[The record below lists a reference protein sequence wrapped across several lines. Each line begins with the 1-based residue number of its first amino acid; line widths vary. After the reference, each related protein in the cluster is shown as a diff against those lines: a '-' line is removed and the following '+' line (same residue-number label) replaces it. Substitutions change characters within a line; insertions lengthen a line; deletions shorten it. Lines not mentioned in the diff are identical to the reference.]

1 MLPTEKNRLS
11 SRFKLF
17 HELMQIKVQ
26 RILLIGTSYEAW
38 ILEEDCRISE
48 QIVNEYRGLNLS
60 RPPRLTWVSS
70 LDEAVEHYPAFEFDL
85 VITFSRSVDR
95 HAFQLGRSVKEV
107 KPGIPVVLLTHQE
120 AMPEAFTTRHE
131 LSGCVDLVVYWS
143 GQADILLAIV
153 KSIEDRFN
161 AEADTATAGVRVILV
176 VEDSPYFLSLMLPI
190 LYKELVAEVQ
200 AVIEEGL
207 NEEHRLLTMRT
218 RPKILLAHS
227 YETALALY
235 ERYKPY
241 VFGVISDMRYPRDQ
255 RLDPCAGLQLLRHI
269 KADRF
274 DIPLLL
280 TSSESANGRYAEQ
293 IPALFLDK
301 NTPSLREGIKTFLVE
316 QLGYGDFI
324 FRMPDGSAL
333 GKAGNL
339 YALEKMLLQIPL
351 ECFLLHS
358 RHNDFSRWFYTLAEV
373 ELASRVRPLR
383 DSGFDTVEE
392 HRRNL
397 IDIIREKRIA
407 RQRGVIVNFDRE
419 RFDPDT
425 NFAKI
430 GNGSLGGKA
439 RGLAFFS
446 ALLHRHI
453 EALAPFV
460 DRLDIVVPQTLVLT
474 TSAFDEFIA
483 ANYLHYLAGEDL
495 DNQRVLEAIDGGS
508 LPDLLRQQLRDFL
521 DQATYPLAIR
531 SSSLL
536 EDAQFK
542 SYAGLYHTSMLAN
555 DNPDPEQRLRQ
566 LENAIRRVYASTYF
580 QAPKAFSRRVG
591 NQIEQEKMAVVIQE
605 VVGCHHG
612 EYFYPAISGV
622 AQSLN
627 YYPYAAMRPEDGVVS
642 IAVGLGRAVM
652 EGEKI
657 LRFSPRHPEI
667 LPQRGTMRNILDHAQ
682 QHFYALAMSRSSQ
695 EQEDETIERLDIAAA
710 VNDPPLRFLLSSYD
724 PAEQRIRDCYDP
736 HGVPLPTF
744 AAILKYKAYPLAEA
758 INLLLDLGM
767 KGMGCPVEIE
777 FAVDLAWAP
786 EGKARLAVLQVRPM
800 SAREE
805 MLEVSIGTEEK
816 EHAFCLCHQA
826 LGNTDNRTM
835 YDLVYVKPEAFDA
848 ARTRDIAREL
858 GLLNGTLLKQG
869 RKYIL
874 VGPGRWGSADP
885 WLGIPVAW
893 NEICGVGAIVET
905 SHPAINADPSQGS
918 HFFHNITSL
927 GINYFNV
934 GVDPGDRFLWENLTA
949 LEVVAE
955 TPMAVH
961 LRAAAPFVLRVDG
974 RSRLGVIALNAAAPS
989 PCPPPARPLGPPP
1002 AEPPAPGTASR
1013 KHS

>member
-1 MLPTEKNRLS
+1 MLPIEKNRLS

-60 RPPRLTWVSS
+60 RPPRLTCASS
-70 LDEAVEHYPAFEFDL
+70 LDEALDRYPDFPFDL
-85 VITFSRSVDR
+85 VITFSRTVDSQ
-95 HAFQLGRSVKEV
+95 AFQLGHNLKKA

-120 AMPEAFTTRHE
+120 IMPDDSPAWHE
-131 LSGCVDLVVYWS
+131 LPGCFDLVVYWS

-153 KSIEDRFN
+153 KSIEDRLN
-161 AEADTATAGVRVILV
+161 VAADTATAGVRVILV
-176 VEDSPYFLSLMLPI
+176 VEDSPYFLSLILPI

-227 YETALALY
+227 YEKAVNLY
-235 ERYKPY
+235 DRYKPY
-241 VFGVISDMRYPRDQ
+241 VLGVISDMRYPQGQ

-269 KADRF
+269 KTDRF

-280 TSSESANGRYAEQ
+280 TSSESANGRYADQ

-316 QLGYGDFI
+316 HLGYGDFI
-324 FRMPDGSAL
+324 FRMPDGSMI
-333 GKAGNL
+333 GRAGNL
-339 YALEKMLLQIPL
+339 YALEKMLAQIPQ
-351 ECFLLHS
+351 ESFLFHS

-383 DSGFDTVEE
+383 DSGFETVEE

-397 IDIIREKRIA
+397 IEIIREKRIA
-407 RQRGVIVNFDRE
+407 RQRGVIVNFDRD

-446 ALLHRHI
+446 SLLHRQN
-453 EALAPFV
+453 ETLTPFL
-460 DRLDIVVPQTLVLT
+460 DRLDMVVPQTLVLT

-483 ANYLHYLAGEDL
+483 RHQLHHLAGEDL
-495 DNQRVLEAIDGGS
+495 DDQEVLAAVDGAF
-508 LPDLLRQQLRDFL
+508 LPSQLRQQLCDFL
-521 DQATYPLAIR
+521 EQATYPLAIR

-555 DNPDPEQRLRQ
+555 DHPDPQHRLSQ
-566 LENAIRRVYASTYF
+566 LEDAIRRVYASTYF

-591 NQIEQEKMAVVIQE
+591 NQIEQEKMAVLIQE
-605 VVGCHHG
+605 VVGSRHG

-627 YYPYAAMRPEDGVVS
+627 YYPFAAMRPKDGVVS
-642 IAVGLGRAVM
+642 IAVGLGKAVM

-667 LPQRGTMRNILDHAQ
+667 LPQRGTIKNILDNAQ
-682 QHFYALAMSRSSQ
+682 QRFYVLALGRDLG
-695 EQEDETIERLDIAAA
+695 EGETDTVERREISAN
-710 VNDPPLRFLLSSYD
+710 VNDPPLQFLLSCYN
-724 PAEQRIRDCYDP
+724 PAEDRIRDCYDP
-736 HGVPLPTF
+736 HGLPLPTF

-758 INLLLDLGM
+758 ISVLLDLGE

-777 FAVDLAWAP
+777 FAVDLAEAP
-786 EGKARLAVLQVRPM
+786 QGKARLAVLQIRPM
-800 SAREE
+800 SARED
-805 MLEVSIGTEEK
+805 MLEVNIGREEMNQ
-816 EHAFCLCHQA
+816 AFCLCHQA
-826 LGNTDNRTM
+826 LGNTVNHGM
-835 YDLVYVKPEAFDA
+835 ADLVYVKPEAFDPA
-848 ARTRDIAREL
+848 KSREIARQI
-858 GLLNGTLLKQG
+858 GQLNATLMRQG

-885 WLGIPVAW
+885 WLGVPVTW

-905 SHPAINADPSQGS
+905 THPAINADPSQGS
-918 HFFHNITSL
+918 HFFHNIASL
-927 GINYFNV
+927 GINYLNV
-934 GVDPGDRFLWENLTA
+934 GVSPGDRFDHLA
-949 LEVVAE
+949 LQSLVIVACTEHVV
-955 TPMAVH
+955 H
-961 LRAAAPFVLRVDG
+961 FQAPRPFILQVDG
-974 RSRLGVIALNAAAPS
+974 RQRLGVISFGN
-989 PCPPPARPLGPPP
+989 
-1002 AEPPAPGTASR
+1002 
-1013 KHS
+1013 

>member
-70 LDEAVEHYPAFEFDL
+70 LDEALELYPAFEFDL
-85 VITFSRSVDR
+85 VITFSQTVDA
-95 HAFQLGRSVKEV
+95 HAFELGLSVKEV
-107 KPGIPVVLLTHQE
+107 RPGIPVVLLTHQE
-120 AMPEAFTTRHE
+120 TLPDASPAWHE

-153 KSIEDRFN
+153 KSIEDRLN
-161 AEADTATAGVRVILV
+161 VEADTATAGVRVILV

-227 YETALALY
+227 YEKALSLY
-235 ERYKPY
+235 EKYKPY
-241 VFGVISDMRYPRDQ
+241 VLGVISDMRYPREQ

-280 TSSESANGRYAEQ
+280 TSSESANGRYAGQ

-301 NTPSLREGIKTFLVE
+301 NTPSLREGVKIFLVE
-316 QLGYGDFI
+316 HLGYGDFI
-324 FRMPDGSAL
+324 FRMPDGSAI

-339 YALEKMLLQIPL
+339 YALEKMLVLIPQ

-373 ELASRVRPLR
+373 ELASRVRALR

-407 RQRGVIVNFDRE
+407 RQRGVIVNFDRD

-446 ALLHRHI
+446 ALLHRHG
-453 EALAPFV
+453 ETLAPFI

-474 TSAFDEFIA
+474 TSAFDEFISA
-483 ANYLHYLAGEDL
+483 HDLQHLAGEDL
-495 DNQRVLEAIDGGS
+495 DDQQVLTAIEGALFPS
-508 LPDLLRQQLRDFL
+508 QLRQHLSDFL
-521 DQATYPLAIR
+521 EQATYPLAVR

-542 SYAGLYHTSMLAN
+542 SYAGLYDTSMLAN
-555 DNPDPEQRLRQ
+555 DHPDPQQRLLQ

-580 QAPKAFSRRVG
+580 KAPKAFSRRVG

-605 VVGCHHG
+605 VVGCRHG

-627 YYPYAAMRPEDGVVS
+627 YYPFAAMRPEDGVVS

-682 QHFYALAMSRSSQ
+682 QHFYALAMNRSFQ
-695 EQEDETIERLDIAAA
+695 GHEDETIERREVASA
-710 VNDPPLRFLLSSYD
+710 VDDPSLRFLLSSYD

-736 HGVPLPTF
+736 HCVPLPTF
-744 AAILKYKAYPLAEA
+744 AAILKYKAYPLAQA
-758 INLLLDLGM
+758 INLLLDLGK
-767 KGMGCPVEIE
+767 KGLGCPVEIE
-777 FAVDLAWAP
+777 FAVDLARAP

-805 MLEVSIGTEEK
+805 MLEVAIDQEERDR
-816 EHAFCLCHQA
+816 AFCLCHQA

-835 YDLVYVKPEAFDA
+835 CDLVYVKPESFNPAK
-848 ARTRDIAREL
+848 TRDIAREL
-858 GLLNGTLLKQG
+858 GLLNGALLKEG

-885 WLGIPVAW
+885 WLGVPVTW

-905 SHPAINADPSQGS
+905 THPAINADPSQGS

-927 GINYFNV
+927 GINYLNV
-934 GVDPGDRFLWENLTA
+934 GVDPGDRFLWENLLS
-949 LEVVAE
+949 LEVIAE
-955 TPMAVH
+955 TPMAAH

-974 RSRLGVIALNAAAPS
+974 RSRLGVISLSAAAPS
-989 PCPPPARPLGPPP
+989 PCPRPARPPVLLP
-1002 AEPPAPGTASR
+1002 AAPLEPGTASR